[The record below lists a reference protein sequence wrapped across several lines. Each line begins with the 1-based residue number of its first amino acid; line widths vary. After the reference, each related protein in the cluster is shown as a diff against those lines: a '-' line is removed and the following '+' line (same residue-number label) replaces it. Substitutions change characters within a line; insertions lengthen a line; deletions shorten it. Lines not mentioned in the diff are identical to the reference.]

1 MRRYRQDRTYRK
13 YRTRTNRRHGK
24 FTAALFRV
32 AVVLCFLLFVY
43 GGVDYYRNRNLNRTF
58 ELLGQVGETAKTVP
72 TKVRELIWR
81 AENAVRELTGRQ
93 TPSFSLDAI
102 PEYSGEPYVVIDNN
116 VPDFTDEERSSGV
129 YEPYS
134 ELDFLGRCGAAQAM
148 LGPELMP
155 QEERGEIG
163 TVHPSGWHTV
173 EYDCIEDGY
182 LYNRCHLI
190 AYAMTGENANEK
202 NLITGTQYMNIEG
215 MLPWEQ
221 KVLQYIWDMGGKV
234 LYRVTP
240 IFHGG
245 DLVARGVHME
255 AESIGSSEI
264 CFDIFVYNVQPGITI
279 DYSDG
284 SSWESGE

>member
-1 MRRYRQDRTYRK
+1 MRRYRQDKAYKRRK
-13 YRTRTNRRHGK
+13 TRTNRRHGL
-24 FTAALFRV
+24 TAALFRV
-32 AVVLCFLLFVY
+32 VVVLCLLLFAY
-43 GGVDYYRNRNLNRTF
+43 GGVDYYQNRNLDRTMD
-58 ELLGQVGETAKTVP
+58 LLGQIGETAKAAP
-72 TKVRELIWR
+72 AKVRDLIWR
-81 AENAVRELTGRQ
+81 AEDAVRGLIDGQ
-93 TPSFSLDAI
+93 TPSFPLDEI
-102 PEYSGEPYVVIDNN
+102 PEYAGEPYVVVDKN
-116 VPDFTDEERSSGV
+116 VPDFTDEDRASGV
-129 YEPYS
+129 YERYS
-134 ELDFLGRCGAAQAM
+134 DLDSLGRCGMAQAM

-155 QEERGEIG
+155 QEERGEISA
-163 TVHPSGWHTV
+163 VHPSGWHTV
-173 EYDCIEDGY
+173 RYDNIEDEF

-221 KVLQYIWDMGGKV
+221 KVLQYIWDTGDKV

-240 IFHGG
+240 IFRGN

-255 AESIGSSEI
+255 AESIGSREI

-284 SSWESGE
+284 TSWKSGE